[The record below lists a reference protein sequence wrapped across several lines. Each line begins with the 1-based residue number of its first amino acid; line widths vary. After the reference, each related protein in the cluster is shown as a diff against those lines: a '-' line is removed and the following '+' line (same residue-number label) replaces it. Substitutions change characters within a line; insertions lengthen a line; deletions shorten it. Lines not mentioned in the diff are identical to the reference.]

1 MTIEREAK
9 QITPSVLFLQEFP
22 WREPPLTAH
31 FSSVKNLDAAAWQR
45 PAPSYA
51 VTTSCA
57 FAYQKSETRVMNV
70 AYAVLA
76 KHSIKPIARIHDA
89 FVVRQKLTI
98 NLRSEIIEEMKDQMF
113 NDHWYIRG
121 TELTKYVFNLE
132 KFWDKK

>member
-1 MTIEREAK
+1 MPDVYFGPL
-9 QITPSVLFLQEFP
+9 ITRNIKPSK
-22 WREPPLTAH
+22 
-31 FSSVKNLDAAAWQR
+31 SK
-45 PAPSYA
+45 A
-51 VTTSCA
+51 VA

-98 NLRSEIIEEMKDQMF
+98 DLRSEIIEEMKDQMF

-132 KFWDKK
+132 KFWDEK